1 MSMSISY
8 EETGRTQQKA
18 RTRNALIAA
27 TRELLAQ
34 GLTPTV
40 EDAAAA
46 ASISRATAY
55 RYFPNQNALLVA
67 AYPEIEARSLLG
79 PNPPEDAESRLEAL
93 VQELARFTVENEP
106 QLRTMLRLSLEPD
119 PAHRGE
125 LLLRRG
131 RAIAW
136 IEDALAPLSGQMPD
150 AELHRL
156 ALAIRC
162 AVGIE
167 ALVWLTDIPRL
178 SREAATDVMRWSAHA
193 LLQSALAE
201 TTASGRR
208 GQASPRGGR
217 DTHARPS
224 ASA

>member
-8 EETGRTQQKA
+8 EGTGRTQQKR

-27 TRELLAQ
+27 ARELLAQ

-55 RYFPNQNALLVA
+55 RYFPNQTALLVA

-79 PNPPEDAESRLEAL
+79 PNAPEDAESRLEAL
-93 VQELARFTVENEP
+93 VLQLARFTVENEP
-106 QLRTMLRLSLEPD
+106 QLRTMLRLSLDPD
-119 PAHRGE
+119 PAHRGD

-136 IEDALAPLSGQMPD
+136 IEDALAPLRGGLSD
-150 AELHRL
+150 AELRRL
-156 ALAIRC
+156 VFAIRC

-167 ALVWLTDIPRL
+167 ALVWLTDIARL
-178 SREAATDVMRWSAHA
+178 SREDAVEVMCWSARA
-193 LLQSALAE
+193 LLHSALADS
-201 TTASGRR
+201 A
-208 GQASPRGGR
+208 APGR
-217 DTHARPS
+217 DVS
-224 ASA
+224 ATTLG